1 MGEVHLERMDHSG
14 MSANAATTRGAAE
27 DSGCVVREVTL
38 DIAGVDRHLVAIVDS
53 DPIAAERYNRLAVSF
68 LAAAEERGCR
78 RVLVVSAHHGEGR
91 TTVAVNLAAL
101 LARSGRRV
109 LLVDADLLRPSV
121 LRLLGAAAEIGVTE
135 AVARELSLE
144 SSVTRL
150 APPGFFVL
158 PGRERRDDSL
168 DVLGSAVFRALA
180 EAAGARFDFVIFD
193 TPPLLARPDAALLAR
208 HADGAL
214 LVIDHGRTR
223 PESAARAVSFLR
235 REDLLGVVLN
245 RVGA

>member
-1 MGEVHLERMDHSG
+1 MDHPGISV
-14 MSANAATTRGAAE
+14 NAATTRGAAE
-27 DSGCVVREVTL
+27 DLGRGVREVAL
-38 DIAGVDRHLVAIVDS
+38 DIAGVDRRLVALVDS

-91 TTVAVNLAAL
+91 TTVALNLAAL
-101 LARSGRRV
+101 LARAGRRV
-109 LLVDADLLRPSV
+109 LLIDADLLRPSV
-121 LRLLGAAAEIGVTE
+121 LRLLGAAAEVGVTE
-135 AVARELSLE
+135 AVARELTLE

-168 DVLGSAVFRALA
+168 DVLGSAAFRALA
-180 EAAGARFDFVIFD
+180 DEAGSGFDFVLFD
-193 TPPLLARPDAALLAR
+193 TPPLLARPDAALLAPY
-208 HADGAL
+208 ADGAL
-214 LVIDHGRTR
+214 LVIDRTR

-235 REDLLGVVLN
+235 KADLLGVVLN
-245 RVGA
+245 RVDA

>member
-1 MGEVHLERMDHSG
+1 MDYPG
-14 MSANAATTRGAAE
+14 ISAHAISPPSAAE
-27 DSGCVVREVTL
+27 DSRCGVREVAL
-38 DIAGVDRHLVAIVDS
+38 DIAGVDRHLVALVDA

-91 TTVAVNLAAL
+91 TTVALNLAAL
-101 LARSGRRV
+101 LARAGRRV

-121 LRLLGAAAEIGVTE
+121 LRLLGAAAEVGVTE
-135 AVARELSLE
+135 AVARELPLE
-144 SSVTRL
+144 SSMMRV

-168 DVLGSAVFRALA
+168 DVLGSAAFRTLA
-180 EAAGARFDFVIFD
+180 DAAGSRFDFVLFD
-193 TPPLLARPDAALLAR
+193 TPPLLARPDATLVAP

-223 PESAARAVSFLR
+223 SESAARAVSFLR
-235 REDLLGVVLN
+235 RANLLGVVLN
-245 RVGA
+245 RVDS